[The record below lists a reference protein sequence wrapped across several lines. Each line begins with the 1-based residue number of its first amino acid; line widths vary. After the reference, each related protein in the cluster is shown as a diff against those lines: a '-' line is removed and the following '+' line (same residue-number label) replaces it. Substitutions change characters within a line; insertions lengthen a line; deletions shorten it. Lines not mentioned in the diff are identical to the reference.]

1 MSDAKIKEELAYR
14 VARDRKNAVEVSRLA
29 EESIRSKGKMERY
42 DPDNDGDIEVFA
54 RIRNIRLRDIVSL
67 QAIVNSSFHAMVE
80 VIPETETS
88 VSTGSK
94 EVWYANKDSSINQVL
109 GVPVL
114 SWTHPGIQVALSAGI
129 GESTSNAF
137 DGLTLLNVIPVA
149 RAKFD
154 QVRPE
159 ISGIYEPGGG
169 VNTRTKAGPKAGL
182 KAVKLDMSKD
192 QVRAFIAR
200 MVGMM
205 IITGAPGSGKTTV
218 AVQRIRFL
226 FDQQELRT
234 DPKSISF
241 KPELTKIFLANKN
254 LEKHARILLEK
265 ELQVPPEFKVITGVD
280 SFIDDYLKKTWPVG
294 FRNRATQVRVANKN
308 SQDVAREAIVG
319 LADAEDLRGLWV
331 VHEKQVI
338 SRLVNVEESEW
349 CKNISRNIVATLAG
363 SIGSGFSDVK
373 LSDEPN
379 NSRISMDRLFRAVR
393 REYEHV
399 RSSLRK
405 ISEEELDSFDREF
418 QKWLYKVYDP
428 ISTLNAYFESQSDV
442 ILDRLEKST
451 GGTANVERA
460 LKMALLEWDNGK
472 YRTEDRSWI
481 AWLMRFTLPRTIDSE
496 HKFQNIPSAIALS
509 FSEGVQ
515 WSHVVVDEAQ
525 DLSVAEASLLGSL
538 VSPDGALTVSLDFKQ
553 IVSPLK
559 GMQDTKA
566 FHVGKSI
573 KDDREAQ
580 NYPFA
585 RNFRQSRE
593 IGEFL
598 QEFYRIA
605 FKEPPSFEVNPV
617 IQTVKPQLIIAD
629 AHQFARR
636 IRQIATVFSRSENI
650 ESVALLQVN
659 EDIKHMNELRE
670 GLEDLGVP
678 LAEDNEGYS
687 NNVLVTSTVENIKGL
702 EFDACILLGLED
714 ITPSARSF
722 TKNRAYV
729 GLSRPAQ
736 RLIMICQEYPTV
748 LRDMDQS
755 LFETIEG

>member
-1 MSDAKIKEELAYR
+1 M
-14 VARDRKNAVEVSRLA
+14 
-29 EESIRSKGKMERY
+29 
-42 DPDNDGDIEVFA
+42 
-54 RIRNIRLRDIVSL
+54 RDIVSL
-67 QAIVNSSFHAMVE
+67 QAIMNSSFHAMVE
-80 VIPETETS
+80 VISETETS
-88 VSTGSK
+88 AGAGSK

-114 SWTHPGIQVALSAGI
+114 SWTHPGIQVALSADI
-129 GESTSNAF
+129 GEATSNAF
-137 DGLTLLNVIPVA
+137 DGLTLCDVIPVA

-154 QVRPE
+154 AVRPE

-169 VNTRTKAGPKAGL
+169 VHPRTKTTPKVGL

-200 MVGMM
+200 MAGMM
-205 IITGAPGSGKTTV
+205 VITGAPGSGKTTV

-234 DPKSISF
+234 EPKAIYF

-254 LEKHARILLEK
+254 LEKHARILVEK
-265 ELQVPPEFKVITGVD
+265 ELQVPPEFNVITGVD

-294 FRNRATQVRVANKN
+294 FRNRATRVRVPNKN

-319 LADAEDLRGLWV
+319 LADAEDLRGLWL
-331 VHEKQVI
+331 VHEKQVVR
-338 SRLVNVEESEW
+338 RLVKVEESEW
-349 CKNISRNIVATLAG
+349 CKNISSNVVATLAG
-363 SIGSGFSDVK
+363 SIGNGFSDVR

-379 NSRISMDRLFRAVR
+379 SSRISMDSLFRTVR

-399 RSSLRK
+399 RNSLLNL
-405 ISEEELDSFDREF
+405 SQEELESFDGEF
-418 QKWLYKVYDP
+418 QKWLFKVYDP
-428 ISTLNAYFESQSDV
+428 LSTLNVYFDSQSDV
-442 ILDRLEKST
+442 VLDRLEKST
-451 GGTANVERA
+451 GGVANVEKA
-460 LKMALLEWDNGK
+460 LEMAVWEWGNGK

-496 HKFQNIPSAIALS
+496 QKFKNIPSAIALS
-509 FSEGVQ
+509 FSAEGQ

-538 VSPDGALTVSLDFKQ
+538 VAPDGALTISLDFKQ
-553 IVSPLK
+553 IVSPVK

-573 KDDREAQ
+573 EDDREEQ

-593 IGEFL
+593 IGQFL

-617 IQTVKPQLIIAD
+617 VQTVKPQLIIAD
-629 AHQFARR
+629 AHEFARR
-636 IRQIATVFSRSENI
+636 IRQIATVFNRSQNI

-670 GLEDLGVP
+670 SLEHLGVP
-678 LAEDNEGYS
+678 LADDKEGYS
-687 NNVLVTSTVENIKGL
+687 DNVLVTSSVENIKGL